1 MSIRLRLSIWYS
13 AIFGITLALLST
25 GLYVFMAW
33 HLQNMVRDSVIS
45 RAEHL
50 ASAIVVVNEA
60 NPGSD
65 VRLVPLEAF
74 EDPEVFVQ
82 VWSADD
88 KIIATSSN
96 LTGRQ
101 LNHPAAS
108 PRPVYVELEGIRM
121 RQVMIPVT
129 SHGVEIAHVQ
139 LGVSLRQSEQ
149 VLSGLR
155 WLLVLGGIAAI
166 GGVSIASAAAARRV
180 LRPVADMTETA
191 RAIALSKGFSRR
203 LEAPSE
209 RDELGQLA
217 TTFNEML
224 SSLEHAYDSQ
234 RRFTADASH
243 EIRAPLTAIRGNL
256 ELIERIP
263 DMSPDDRE
271 RAVGQALREV
281 ERLARLVNDLL
292 GLARADA
299 GQAIRSDPVELD
311 TVAIE
316 VQREASHLSDVV
328 SVEITH
334 VMPAVVRGDRDR
346 LKELFLVLTDNA
358 VRYTPPGGSVT
369 IDLRSD
375 GPWVTFVV
383 EDTGIG
389 IDAADLPHVFERFW
403 RADRARSRDSGG
415 TGLGLAIARWIVDHH
430 NGEIHMSSL
439 PGRGTR
445 VTVRL
450 PADAQSATV

>member
-13 AIFGITLALLST
+13 AIFGVSLALLST

-33 HLQNMVRDSVIS
+33 HLQNMVRDSVVS

-50 ASAIVVVNEA
+50 ASAIAVVNEA

-65 VRLVPLEAF
+65 VKLVPLEAF
-74 EDPEVFVQ
+74 ETPEVFVQ

-88 KIIATSSN
+88 KIIAASSN

-101 LNHPAAS
+101 LSRPGVS

-129 SHGVEIAHVQ
+129 SHGVEIAFVQ
-139 LGVSLRQSEQ
+139 VGASLRQSEQ
-149 VLSGLR
+149 ALSGLR

-166 GGVSIASAAAARRV
+166 AGVSVASAAAARRV

-311 TVAIE
+311 TVALE

-346 LKELFLVLTDNA
+346 LKELFLALTDNA

-369 IDLRSD
+369 LDLRSD
-375 GPWVTFVV
+375 CKWVTFVV

-415 TGLGLAIARWIVDHH
+415 TGLGLAIAKWIVDHH

-450 PADAQSATV
+450 PADTRSATV